1 MATSPSPMLDTEK
14 EKRTRREQLPEQ
26 TRPDRLADRPRHP
39 EMQGV
44 GVAISIG
51 TQWLENTSLWTIRIL
66 DMNIFVGT
74 EF

>member
-1 MATSPSPMLDTEK
+1 MLDTEK

-44 GVAISIG
+44 GVAISVG
-51 TQWLENTSLWTIRIL
+51 TQWLENTSL
-66 DMNIFVGT
+66 
-74 EF
+74 